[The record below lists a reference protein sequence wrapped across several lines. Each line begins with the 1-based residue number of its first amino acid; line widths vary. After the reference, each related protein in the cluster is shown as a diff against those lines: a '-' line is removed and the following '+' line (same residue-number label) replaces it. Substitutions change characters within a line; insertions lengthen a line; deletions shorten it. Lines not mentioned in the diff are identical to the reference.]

1 MLGWFGFKRTAADP
15 PVVRSRIASERR
27 RKYVC
32 YTLVALATLGIL
44 KSVPFPQDL
53 RPWAAP
59 AFAEY
64 VVCMSACV
72 RFCVRVRFL
81 RAAGAAGAAAGAAVA
96 GGGPHGSGL
105 RNAVAFQSERTR
117 EREAADEARRQEML
131 EKMKGEWRPSLSA
144 AISGTQGSAREKL
157 S

>member
-64 VVCMSACV
+64 VVCVAACV
-72 RFCVRVRFL
+72 RFCVRVRFF
-81 RAAGAAGAAAGAAVA
+81 ACGWCGWCCCWCWWCS
-96 GGGPHGSGL
+96 PHGSGL
-105 RNAVAFQSERTR
+105 RNAVAFQSERTK
-117 EREAADEARRQEML
+117 EREAAEEARRQEML